1 MRNSLINSWSK
12 NALRLAIAV
21 SLASP
26 LAPIPMVYAQDQEQ
40 LINEIVVSFIR
51 RSSRDAIEIKRSNT
65 GVMDAISAEDFGR
78 FPDGNLAESLARVP
92 GIAIDRSNVE
102 GQTIAVRGFG
112 PEFNLVTLNGRQ
124 MPTVPGQYGGGR
136 SFNFG
141 DIASPGISSVEVFKG
156 NNLTL
161 PSGGIGSTVNMV
173 TTRPLNIEGTL

>member
-1 MRNSLINSWSK
+1 MRNHLINSWSK
-12 NALRLAIAV
+12 NALRQAIAV

-26 LAPIPMVYAQDQEQ
+26 LAPIPMAYAQNKEQ

-102 GQTIAVRGFG
+102 GQTIAVRG
-112 PEFNLVTLNGRQ
+112 L
-124 MPTVPGQYGGGR
+124 
-136 SFNFG
+136 
-141 DIASPGISSVEVFKG
+141 
-156 NNLTL
+156 
-161 PSGGIGSTVNMV
+161 
-173 TTRPLNIEGTL
+173 

>member
-1 MRNSLINSWSK
+1 MRNSLVNSWSK

-78 FPDGNLAESLARVP
+78 
-92 GIAIDRSNVE
+92 
-102 GQTIAVRGFG
+102 
-112 PEFNLVTLNGRQ
+112 
-124 MPTVPGQYGGGR
+124 
-136 SFNFG
+136 
-141 DIASPGISSVEVFKG
+141 
-156 NNLTL
+156 
-161 PSGGIGSTVNMV
+161 
-173 TTRPLNIEGTL
+173 